1 MSNPELGT
9 RLRGLS
15 HLALNCSD
23 MQITVDFYKK
33 LGIPLLKATPMNFG
47 GQHFFFDI
55 GNDDS
60 IAYFYWPD
68 GAGEF
73 AGQPAVAGQEQLDGA
88 MHHVAMKIDAE
99 DVEPWAE
106 HLTSLGHPFL
116 AVVHDVDYEK
126 NVMNDL
132 SAMYKPDKWA
142 VSLYFVGPD
151 GEQLEVCA
159 WLPALKDLDAN
170 LPGVGTADERR
181 VAARVRA
188 TNMSELVDKAVYQ
201 G

>member
-15 HLALNCSD
+15 HLALNSSD
-23 MQITVDFYKK
+23 MQITVDFYRNP
-33 LGIPLLKATPMNFG
+33 GIPLIKATPMNFG

-55 GNDDS
+55 GNGDS

-68 GAGEF
+68 RAGEF
-73 AGQPAVAGQEQLDGA
+73 SGQPAVAGQEQLDGA
-88 MHHVAMKIDAE
+88 MHHVAIEIDPE
-99 DVEPWAE
+99 DVEPWAD
-106 HLTSLGHPFL
+106 HLTSLGHAFL
-116 AVVHDVDYEK
+116 SVVHDVDHEK

-132 SAMYKPDKWA
+132 SAMHKPDKWA

-159 WLPALKDLDAN
+159 WLPALEDLAAG
-170 LPGVGTADERR
+170 LPAIGTADERR
-181 VAARVRA
+181 VAARIRA
-188 TNMSELVDKAVYQ
+188 TNMSELVSKAVYQ